1 MRVKI
6 RPRRYPDGRTVWT
19 ADIHVAPAGSS
30 DTERFRVTAP
40 PSVTTRSGAERWAGE
55 QARKIAAEGR
65 PRNTKRAREEKVA
78 REAAERAAYVP
89 TVGEFWPVYL
99 DHLRANRVK
108 PSTIDIYS
116 AMWRLKLAPLLES
129 THLDRVTELDA
140 QRVKSKMSKA
150 AASSVNGALSVLS
163 QMLKLAKVHHP
174 SLTPPTIHGVKEPA
188 REHLRF
194 YDRGQA
200 AALVAAAVGKPDR
213 LVALLLALD
222 AGLRANEVHALR
234 WCDINEAAGELTV
247 RHTMYR
253 GQLNLPKSGKSR
265 RIPLTRRL
273 AQALA
278 ELGRTDEWVLPRVA
292 HREGSKHAGQPVSL
306 TATLRGLAKAAKV
319 PDHRPHSLRHTFASL
334 LLEAGASLQ
343 AVSKLL
349 GHANV
354 GITATVY
361 CHMLP
366 NADRQAVRQ
375 LDELTAEP
383 AGVTDLALAR
393 ARLRSGSQEVE

>member
-1 MRVKI
+1 MDVA
-6 RPRRYPDGRTVWT
+6 RR
-19 ADIHVAPAGSS
+19 
-30 DTERFRVTAP
+30 
-40 PSVTTRSGAERWAGE
+40 
-55 QARKIAAEGR
+55 IAAEGR
-65 PRNTKRAREEKVA
+65 PRNTKRAREEKIA
-78 REAAERAAYVP
+78 REAAERAAYIP
-89 TVGEFWPVYL
+89 TCGEFWPVYL

-116 AMWRLKLAPLLES
+116 SMWRLKLAPLLES

-140 QRVKSKMSKA
+140 QRVKSKMSRA

-163 QMLKLAKVHHP
+163 QMLKLAKAHHP
-174 SLTPPTIHGVKEPA
+174 SLTPPTIHGVKEPG

-194 YDRGQA
+194 YSRDQA
-200 AALVAAAVGKPDR
+200 AALVAAAAGKPDR

-253 GQLNLPKSGKSR
+253 GQLNLPKSNRSR
-265 RIPLTRRL
+265 RIPLSRRL

-278 ELGRTDEWVLPRVA
+278 DLGRTDEWVLPRVA

-343 AVSKLL
+343 AVSALL

-393 ARLRSGSQEVE
+393 ARLRGGSQGAE